1 MRVGWALAALL
12 MLGLVA
18 CGNDAGPASTT
29 STTTV
34 PTSPVD
40 STVTS
45 SEPVAP
51 FPTEK
56 FAVMNEGPLAD
67 EFAARLQAALDGMAG
82 GGGMS
87 ATVLTADG
95 TWNGVA
101 GTADGVRNIQVE
113 DQFAIG
119 SITKAIVAAQLMQL
133 VEAGELSLDDPADE
147 HLPADL
153 DFDTNQATVR
163 QLLNHRSGLSDPW
176 GVILDS
182 LATDRQHVWTLS
194 EVLEITGDP
203 IMPAGSAHEYS
214 DANYF
219 LLGLIIEQTRGRP
232 LAEVLR
238 DGVLAIDGVERLI
251 YQPDERPT
259 EPMAMPAGESTD
271 ALDLGGG
278 YLSSIAGATGGGP
291 AGAMVSDSPSLAR
304 WWRAFCAGE
313 IITPDSLAEMTTV
326 AGANEYGLGLF
337 VVEIA
342 PTGPFV
348 GHAGTEYGFTALAG
362 CLPDEGAV
370 AVILANRD
378 VSYLGIHL
386 PLFEALRSG

>member
-1 MRVGWALAALL
+1 MGIGRVLAALL
-12 MLGLVA
+12 IFGLVA
-18 CGNDAGPASTT
+18 CGIDAGPASTT

-34 PTSPVD
+34 D

-45 SEPVAP
+45 IEPVAP

-56 FAVMNEGPLAD
+56 FAVIDEGPLAE
-67 EFAARLQAALDGMAG
+67 EFAARLQEALDEMAG

-95 TWNGVA
+95 TWSGVA

-133 VEAGELSLDDPADE
+133 VEAGEVSLDDPADE
-147 HLPADL
+147 HLPVDL
-153 DFDTNQATVR
+153 DFNTNQATVR
-163 QLLNHRSGLSDPW
+163 QLLNHRSGLRDPW
-176 GVILDS
+176 GAIL
-182 LATDRQHVWTLS
+182 ATIPTDRQHVWTLS

-203 IMPAGSAHEYS
+203 IMPAGSDHVYS
-214 DANYF
+214 DVNYF
-219 LLGLIIEQTRGRP
+219 LIGLIIEQIRGRP

-238 DGVLAIDGVERLI
+238 DGVLAIDGVERLV

-291 AGAMVSDSPSLAR
+291 AGAMASDSPSLAT
-304 WWRAFCAGE
+304 WWRAFCSGE
-313 IITPDSLAEMTTV
+313 IITSESLAEMRTAVGTD
-326 AGANEYGLGLF
+326 EYGLGLF
-337 VVEIA
+337 VVEVG
-342 PTGPFV
+342 PTAPFV
-348 GHAGTEYGFTALAG
+348 GHAGTEYGFTAWAG
-362 CLPDEGAV
+362 CLPDAGAV

-378 VSYLGIHL
+378 VGYFGIHL
-386 PLFEALRSG
+386 PLFQALRSG